1 MKKIVLKFGL
11 ISGAIMAALM
21 FVTMPFADKIGLD
34 KGMIVGF
41 TSMILAFLLIF
52 FGVRSYREN
61 VSNGEIS
68 FPAALGVGVLI
79 MLVGTLCYVV
89 AWEIVY
95 FNFMPDFF
103 EKYSAYLLTQMKS
116 SGASAQSIE
125 AQRQTLA
132 LMGQRYRNPIWNAA
146 YTFLEPMPVG
156 IPITVLSAI
165 ILRRKA
171 RSLNGSEQL
180 ASS

>member
-68 FPAALGVGVLI
+68 FPPHWV
-79 MLVGTLCYVV
+79 
-89 AWEIVY
+89 
-95 FNFMPDFF
+95 
-103 EKYSAYLLTQMKS
+103 SAS
-116 SGASAQSIE
+116 
-125 AQRQTLA
+125 
-132 LMGQRYRNPIWNAA
+132 
-146 YTFLEPMPVG
+146 
-156 IPITVLSAI
+156 
-165 ILRRKA
+165 
-171 RSLNGSEQL
+171 
-180 ASS
+180 